1 MSIVIVGGNE
11 RMAGQ
16 YVDICKEYGCK
27 AKVFTKE
34 KGSLRK
40 KMGCPDLLILFTST
54 VSHKMVISASQE
66 AKKKSDSCRPRAY
79 KQCFGAPYDFIEAL
93 SAGLMPDILFRK
105 VYVSVCMIF
114 LCNNL
119 HQSYENKRWRKR

>member
-1 MSIVIVGGNE
+1 MDIYSLKQAYQRKGGRMSIVIVGGNE

-66 AKKKSDSCRPRAY
+66 AKKNRIPVAHVHTSSVS
-79 KQCFGAPYDFIEAL
+79 AL
-93 SAGLMPDILFRK
+93 HTILSK
-105 VYVSVCMIF
+105 HC
-114 LCNNL
+114 
-119 HQSYENKRWRKR
+119 QPA